1 MLMLNSSFVNLPVMS
16 LQIGNQLGS
25 TSDPIIDPRKLQI
38 LAFKV
43 EGPRIF
49 EDSVL
54 HTTDIREVGPL
65 GLIVNSADDIM
76 SLDQDLVRLNEVI
89 NLNFSLI
96 GKIVVDDSGKKL
108 GKVSEYSAE
117 TESFI
122 IKKLHVSQSIMKNIS
137 NSALIID
144 RSQIKE
150 ITDKSII
157 VRSASVKESTGL
169 GQILNPFRKPATS
182 LGSE

>member
-1 MLMLNSSFVNLPVMS
+1 MLMLNNSFVNMPVMS

-38 LAFKV
+38 MAFKV
-43 EGPRIF
+43 AGPRIF
-49 EDSVL
+49 EESVL
-54 HTTDIREVGPL
+54 HTSDIREVGPL

-76 SLDQDLVRLNEVI
+76 TLDHDLVRLNEVI
-89 NLNFSLI
+89 SLNFSLV
-96 GKIVVDDSGKKL
+96 GKSVIDDSGKKL
-108 GKVSEYSAE
+108 GKVSEFSVE
-117 TESFI
+117 TDSFI
-122 IKKLHVSQSIMKNIS
+122 IKKIHVSQSIMKNIG

-169 GQILNPFRKPATS
+169 SQILNPFRRTAST

>member
-1 MLMLNSSFVNLPVMS
+1 MLMLNSSFINMPVMS

-25 TSDPIIDPRKLQI
+25 TSEPIIDPRKLQVV
-38 LAFKV
+38 AFKV
-43 EGPRIF
+43 VGPRIF

-54 HTTDIREVGPL
+54 HTADIREVGPL

-76 SLDQDLVRLNEVI
+76 TLDQDLVRLNEVI
-89 NLNFSLI
+89 NLNFSMA
-96 GKIVVDDSGKKL
+96 GKAVVDDSGKKL
-108 GKVSEYSAE
+108 GKVSEFSVE
-117 TESFI
+117 TDTFFI
-122 IKKLHVSQSIMKNIS
+122 NKIHVSQSIMKNIS

-157 VRSASVKESTGL
+157 VRSATVKESTGL
-169 GQILNPFRKPATS
+169 SQMLNPFRKSTNSATAD
-182 LGSE
+182 

>member
-1 MLMLNSSFVNLPVMS
+1 M
-16 LQIGNQLGS
+16 
-25 TSDPIIDPRKLQI
+25 T
-38 LAFKV
+38 
-43 EGPRIF
+43 
-49 EDSVL
+49 
-54 HTTDIREVGPL
+54 
-65 GLIVNSADDIM
+65 
-76 SLDQDLVRLNEVI
+76 LDQDLVRLNEVI
-89 NLNFSLI
+89 NLKFNPI
-96 GKIVVDDSGKKL
+96 GKIVIDDSGKKL
-108 GKVSEYSAE
+108 GKVSEYSIE

-169 GQILNPFRKPATS
+169 SQILNPFRKTASS